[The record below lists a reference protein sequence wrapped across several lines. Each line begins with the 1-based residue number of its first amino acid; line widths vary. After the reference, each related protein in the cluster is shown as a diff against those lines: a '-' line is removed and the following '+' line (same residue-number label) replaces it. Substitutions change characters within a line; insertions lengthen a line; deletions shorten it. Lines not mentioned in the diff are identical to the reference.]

1 MVIPSFFFS
10 DSVVTHCDE
19 YAWMNKK
26 LALASYFKVIATKHR
41 SLKKP
46 VLLSQLSKLS
56 GSVKIK

>member
-19 YAWMNKK
+19 YVWMNKK